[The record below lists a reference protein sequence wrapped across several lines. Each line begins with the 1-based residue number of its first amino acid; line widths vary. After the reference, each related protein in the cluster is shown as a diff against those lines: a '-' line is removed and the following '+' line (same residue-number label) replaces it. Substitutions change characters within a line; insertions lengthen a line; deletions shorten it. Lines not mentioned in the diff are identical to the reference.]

1 MQWSPDTL
9 STFLQCAL
17 LYNGATIYTTVQCN
31 ELQILSDENFL
42 HYKCCTVLLSS
53 VLQTVQRYVQHLLK
67 LCCSAVQC
75 CTLKNAPICTELLF
89 SDCPFQ
95 CSPLCVRRHLPVL
108 NRWKVGFDRNRGR
121 NPKSF
126 QNRRQH
132 LIAVSSVFVQD
143 SLIGEKYSCPG
154 IWGKYSCLA
163 VRNTV
168 VKQREIQLLSRE
180 KYRC

>member
-9 STFLQCAL
+9 STFVQCAS
-17 LYNGATIYTTVQCN
+17 LYDATIYTTVQYN

-75 CTLKNAPICTELLF
+75 CTLQNAPICTELLF

-126 QNRRQH
+126 QNRRRH
-132 LIAVSSVFVQD
+132 LIAVSPLFHKTPSVSVVEQ
-143 SLIGEKYSCPG
+143 SSE
-154 IWGKYSCLA
+154 
-163 VRNTV
+163 RNTV
-168 VKQREIQLLSRE
+168 VNEREIELLKKRKIQLLN
-180 KYRC
+180 K

>member
-9 STFLQCAL
+9 STFVQCAS
-17 LYNGATIYTTVQCN
+17 LYDATIYTTVQYN

-132 LIAVSSVFVQD
+132 LIAVSSVFVRD
-143 SLIGEKYSCPG
+143 SLSGEKYSCSG
-154 IWGKYSCLA
+154 LWGKYSCLA
-163 VRNTV
+163 ERNTV

>member
-9 STFLQCAL
+9 STFVQCAS
-17 LYNGATIYTTVQCN
+17 LYDATIYTTVQCN

-53 VLQTVQRYVQHLLK
+53 ALQTVQRYVQHLLK

-75 CTLKNAPICTELLF
+75 CTLKNAPIRTELLF

-108 NRWKVGFDRNRGR
+108 NRWKVDLIEIAAEI
-121 NPKSF
+121 
-126 QNRRQH
+126 QNRFR
-132 LIAVSSVFVQD
+132 
-143 SLIGEKYSCPG
+143 IGG
-154 IWGKYSCLA
+154 NIWLRFPPCSYETPSA

-168 VKQREIQLLSRE
+168 ALGYEGNTVV
-180 KYRC
+180 